1 MVKADEIIKQQ
12 KIRENRKNITFN
24 KIYCHIEKKI
34 YLASSTNNY
43 FIWYQIPEF
52 LVGSPTYKFCECKEY
67 IQKKLKID
75 GFKTII
81 YEPNILLVNWEK

>member
-12 KIRENRKNITFN
+12 KIRENRKNLTFN
-24 KIYCHIEKKI
+24 KIYNRIEKKI

-52 LVGSPTYKFCECKEY
+52 LVGLPIYNFNDCKEY
-67 IQKKLKID
+67 IQKKLIND
-75 GFKTII
+75 GFNITF
-81 YEPNILLVNWEK
+81 YEPNIILVNWDK

>member
-24 KIYCHIEKKI
+24 RVYKHIEKKI

-52 LVGSPTYKFCECKEY
+52 LVGSPTYKFNECKDY
-67 IQKKLKID
+67 IHGKLKSD
-75 GFKTII
+75 GFII
-81 YEPNILLVNWEK
+81 TFYEPNILLVNWKK